1 MCKETFLRLPE
12 EKRARIVNAAWDE
25 FAAVPFADASINR
38 VIRAAGI
45 PRGSFYQYFED
56 KSGLFRYL
64 LSQLSGELEEQVRKL
79 LADCGG
85 NLFQAALRGYDRFQ
99 AEQRRGNK
107 IPVFDRCVSLVR
119 INPGMDLEAV
129 GRGRRPDKARVMQ
142 ALLAG
147 VDKAPFRRQDAPFLA
162 EICRMAG
169 MCLFGAIIDCLSEPG
184 QEDERRRELSDEL
197 DILRRGSYG
206 AEALRDADA
215 PQGAEHTEG
224 GFA

>member
-12 EKRARIVNAAWDE
+12 EKRARVINAAWDE
-25 FAAVPFADASINR
+25 FTAVSFANASINR

-56 KSGLFRYL
+56 KSDLFRDL
-64 LSQLSGELEEQVRKL
+64 MSQLHDELAGQALKL

-85 NLFQAALRGYDRFQ
+85 NLFQAALTGYDRFQ

-107 IPVFDRCVSLVR
+107 IPVFDRCIRLAKANS
-119 INPGMDLEAV
+119 GMDWEAV
-129 GRGRRPDKARVMQ
+129 GRGRRLEKARITEE
-142 ALLAG
+142 LLAG
-147 VDKAPFRRQDAPFLA
+147 VDKRPFRRQDAPFLS
-162 EICRMAG
+162 EVCRMAG
-169 MCLFGAIIDCLSEPG
+169 MCLFGAVMDCLAEPG
-184 QEDERRRELSDEL
+184 QEAERRRELLDEL

-215 PQGAEHTEG
+215 PHGPEHTQG